1 MSYFL
6 NKWVR
11 LRLVLVGVFLA
22 GLGLLVIGRFLHLQV
37 LQGSALREEAEA
49 CLRKLAPVLP
59 ERGLILDRHGAEL
72 AVSTRVYS
80 AVAHPRQLKNPQRLA
95 KELAPVLGMSA
106 KDLQELLTSEQPF
119 VWLKRHLTPEREAA
133 FRAWQER
140 VQERAQKRGGPQ
152 TRQEEDAIYLLPE
165 SKRFY
170 PQQTL
175 AGPILG
181 FCNIDGV
188 GLEGLEY
195 QFNRELYGKP
205 KKVQRLMDA
214 RGRIVVTEEKAFDP
228 EVRGHNL
235 VLTIDR
241 TIQYIVEKELAKGV
255 AKWNAA
261 GGYAMVMRPQTG
273 EILAMA
279 QLPTMD
285 PNQPARAP
293 EFARK
298 NRNLTEAL
306 EPGSAFKIFIVA
318 SALDAGLVKPTD
330 RYHCENGIWH
340 LGAKERIR
348 DVHAYGGLTVQQI
361 IQKSSNIGSAK
372 IANRLG
378 PARLDDYLRAFGFGS
393 RTGIPFPGETPG
405 LVKNHRRIR
414 SPLDRATTAF
424 GQGISVSVLQLTT
437 ALAALGNDGVL
448 MRPLLVKEIVNAQ
461 GEKVE
466 EFQPHPVRRV
476 LSSQAA
482 RQILAMMQTVTEPGG
497 TAAGMAPPGFT
508 AAGKTGTAQKVVGRA
523 YSHSKFNSVFVGLVP
538 ADKPVLAIT
547 VIIDESKGAIYG
559 GVVAA
564 PIFREIATQVLRVL
578 GYHPPTPNLPVL
590 AHGRKTPDPANG
602 RKNREVVPAS
612 VLSLPELLPEVV
624 VPAAAAAP
632 KPGEP
637 LKVMPDVRGLTIRQ
651 VLDLLHQAGVRC
663 HLEGSGLAVEQDP
676 APGTE
681 LTPGKVC
688 SVKFR
693 SPL

>member
-1 MSYFL
+1 
-6 NKWVR
+6 
-11 LRLVLVGVFLA
+11 
-22 GLGLLVIGRFLHLQV
+22 
-37 LQGSALREEAEA
+37 
-49 CLRKLAPVLP
+49 
-59 ERGLILDRHGAEL
+59 
-72 AVSTRVYS
+72 
-80 AVAHPRQLKNPQRLA
+80 
-95 KELAPVLGMSA
+95 
-106 KDLQELLTSEQPF
+106 
-119 VWLKRHLTPEREAA
+119 
-133 FRAWQER
+133 
-140 VQERAQKRGGPQ
+140 
-152 TRQEEDAIYLLPE
+152 
-165 SKRFY
+165 
-170 PQQTL
+170 
-175 AGPILG
+175 
-181 FCNIDGV
+181 
-188 GLEGLEY
+188 
-195 QFNRELYGKP
+195 
-205 KKVQRLMDA
+205 
-214 RGRIVVTEEKAFDP
+214 
-228 EVRGHNL
+228 
-235 VLTIDR
+235 
-241 TIQYIVEKELAKGV
+241 V

-285 PNQPARAP
+285 PNQPGRYP
-293 EFARK
+293 EAARK

-306 EPGSAFKIFIVA
+306 EPGSAFKIFVVA
-318 SALDAGLVKPTD
+318 SALDAGLVKPSD
-330 RYHCENGIWH
+330 RYHCENGIWY
-340 LGAKERIR
+340 LTAKERIR
-348 DVHAYGGLTVQQI
+348 DVHPYGGLTVQQI

-405 LVKNHRRIR
+405 LVKNHSRIR

-448 MRPLLVKEIVNAQ
+448 MRPLLVKEIVTAQ
-461 GEKVE
+461 GEKVL
-466 EFQPHPVRRV
+466 EFPPYPVRRV

-523 YSHSKFNSVFVGLVP
+523 FSHSKFNSVFVGLVP
-538 ADKPVLAIT
+538 ADQPILAIT

-564 PIFREIATQVLRVL
+564 PIFRDIATQVLRVL

-590 AHGRKTPDPANG
+590 AGAKKAPKPPAGRQNG
-602 RKNREVVPAS
+602 GVTPAS
-612 VLSLPELLPEVV
+612 VLAIPELLPEVV
-624 VPAAAAAP
+624 VPAAAPSP

-637 LKVMPDVRGLTIRQ
+637 LRVMPDVRGLTIRQ

-663 HLEGSGLAVEQDP
+663 QLEGSGLAVEQDP
-676 APGTE
+676 APGAE
-681 LTPGKVC
+681 LTPGAVC